1 MTTEILTN
9 ADGSMTLS
17 VSFSPGASMMESGLK
32 LQSALNELGAE
43 ATGECLKRF
52 DTDGAKIEIGGCKF
66 TSKGAQPKT
75 YQTPYREA
83 RSVRS
88 GWRKPVTGSS
98 TKPERL
104 PP

>member
-1 MTTEILTN
+1 
-9 ADGSMTLS
+9 
-17 VSFSPGASMMESGLK
+17 MMESEFK

-75 YQTPYREA
+75 NQTPYGEA
-83 RSVRS
+83 RIDRHVYQ
-88 GWRKPVTGSS
+88 GAVGAA
-98 TKPERL
+98 
-104 PP
+104 PPSARWSATRGLCARQHRCSPGR